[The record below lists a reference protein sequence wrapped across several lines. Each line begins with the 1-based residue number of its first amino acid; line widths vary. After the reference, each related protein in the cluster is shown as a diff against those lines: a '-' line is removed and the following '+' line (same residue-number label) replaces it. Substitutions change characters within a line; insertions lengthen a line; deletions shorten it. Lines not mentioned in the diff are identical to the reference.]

1 MHTFNRITHLS
12 LSTMKH
18 PFFLLFLSL
27 SLLVSCTRQGEEVS
41 LASFL
46 EEGTIEGDA
55 TLAFHHALDYCRAH
69 KAKALVIPRGT
80 YNVYPDYAYERY
92 AWVTNND
99 ASLKRILLDLRDMHG
114 FEVRGDSS
122 TIVLH
127 GFMSP
132 MFVDHCSDIK
142 VSGLNIDCERTFH
155 SEGLI
160 KAVGDDYIDVSFPEA
175 YPYRV
180 EGGKIHYYDKQGV
193 EYPSSHMLEFDAV
206 LREPAYRAV
215 DYWTGEEVPV
225 EEPEEGIVRFFVRNI
240 KATVGNIMVMGASNR
255 YCPAFVLAH
264 SEGVTLQDV
273 NIWHAG
279 GMGVVGQ
286 FSKDIELQRVH
297 VVPSPGKGRIISIT
311 ADATHF
317 VHSSGYLRMIDC
329 DFFNQIDDATNIH
342 GIYAIV
348 KRLLP
353 DNRLLVTFGNGAQ
366 VGLELLQPDMDV
378 EIVNKDNLIA
388 NAEAKVTSV
397 SRFNQECSEVAVEG
411 DLSAVKEG
419 DLIVPSI
426 SPEVLIKGCR
436 LGKNRARG
444 FLLGSRKSTTIEDCF
459 FHTSGASILLEG
471 DGYYWYEQ
479 AGPRNVTIRNNTF
492 SDCMYGAWTW
502 GSAVIA
508 SGAGPRS
515 DRLESAYNRNLLIEN
530 NHFILTDPRL
540 LNIYSTD
547 SCVVR
552 NNSIEFSSTYP
563 KDPAHEGKE
572 MFITKDSRRIHIE
585 Q

>member
-1 MHTFNRITHLS
+1 
-12 LSTMKH
+12 MKH
-18 PFFLLFLSL
+18 PFFLLFMSL
-27 SLLVSCTRQGEEVS
+27 SLLVSCTKSGEEVS

-46 EEGTIEGDA
+46 EEGVVEGDA
-55 TLAFHHALDYCRAH
+55 TLAFRHALDYCRAR

-80 YNVYPDYAYERY
+80 YNVFPDYAYERY
-92 AWVTNND
+92 AYVTNND
-99 ASLKRILLDLRDMHG
+99 ASLKRILLDLRDMHQ
-114 FEVRGDSS
+114 FEVRGDSA

-132 MFVDHCSDIK
+132 MFVERCSDIK
-142 VSGLNIDCERTFH
+142 VSGLNIDYERTFH
-155 SEGLI
+155 SEGII
-160 KAVGDDYIDVSFPEA
+160 KAVGDDCVDVSFPEA

-180 EGGKIHYYDKQGV
+180 EGGKLRFYDRQGV

-206 LREPAYRAV
+206 RREPAYRAV
-215 DYWTGEEVPV
+215 DYWTGEDVPV
-225 EEPEEGIVRFFVRNI
+225 EELDGGIVRITCRNI
-240 KATVGNIMVMGASNR
+240 KATPGNIMVMGASNR
-255 YCPAFVLAH
+255 YCPAFVLDH
-264 SEGVTLQDV
+264 SEGVTLRDV

-297 VVPSPGKGRIISIT
+297 VVPSPGKGRVVSIT

-317 VHSSGYLRMIDC
+317 VHCSGFLRMLDC

-342 GIYAIV
+342 GIYAVV

-353 DNRLLVTFGNGAQ
+353 EDRLLVTFGNGAQ
-366 VGLELLQPDMDV
+366 VGMELLEQGMDV
-378 EIVNKDNLIA
+378 EIVNKDNLMA
-388 NAEAKVTSV
+388 RAKAKVASV
-397 SRFNQECSEVAVEG
+397 SRFNKEWSEVKLEG
-411 DLSAVKEG
+411 DLSAVEEG
-419 DLIVPSI
+419 DLIVPEI

-436 LGKNRARG
+436 LGNNRARG

-459 FHTSGASILLEG
+459 FHTSGASILFEG

-479 AGPRNVTIRNNTF
+479 AGPRNVTIRRNTF

-515 DRLESAYNRNLLIEN
+515 DRLESAYNRNVLIEDN
-530 NHFILTDPRL
+530 RFVLTDPRL

-547 SCVVR
+547 SCTLRR
-552 NNSIEFSSTYP
+552 NAIEFSSTYP

-572 MFITKDSRRIHIE
+572 MFFTKDCRRIHIE